1 MKRVCSVYTHYLSI
15 PLYTNS
21 CSESFSRQTLYFIYL
36 SLSRT
41 ESEDLEDE
49 DEIRDLTDN
58 NALDSD
64 IRNTI
69 NDNNKL

>member
-1 MKRVCSVYTHYLSI
+1 MKRVCSVYTHHLSI

-21 CSESFSRQTLYFIYL
+21 CSEPFSRYTLYFKYL